1 MKQPYVSTLI
11 EQDFSDEE
19 KALARDNIAALSSA
33 DLGPYATREWV
44 SDNFLSDGDFRE
56 FATHEEVYS
65 ATSGKMDAT
74 EASAFY
80 PRYSN
85 PEGYLT
91 SIPSEYVTDT
101 EMSSYVAQETSA
113 FLTSG
118 DLDGYATETWVSGQG
133 YLKNLFL
140 AEYGVTTFGEI
151 RDAYSKGKIVYCRLT
166 SNQYG
171 SGRMAF
177 LAYVNLA
184 SNPTS
189 SNNFFEFQYYRS
201 NSSLLSNDSIF
212 VYQIKPDN
220 VWTTTERIAGNISDW
235 TATSGRTQILNKPD
249 LSVYATE
256 QWVLNKNYITSAD
269 VPPQIEYS
277 AGQNVNINNHIISA
291 TDTTYSAGSGL
302 ALNGTTFSNT
312 APNVKSDW
320 NAAAG
325 SAGEILNKPTIPTKT
340 SELNNDSGFITSA
353 SIPTVN
359 NGTLTIQRNGTQVAT
374 FSANQSGN
382 ATANISVPTDT
393 NDLTNGAGFITSA
406 DIPSTDD
413 IVLISVN
420 ASTPYDDVAA
430 AFLAGKTPV
439 LYYAYQNSLQ
449 YYWFISK
456 TASSYT
462 FAAVSKG
469 NFGNVVTEY
478 SVNSDNTVSSS
489 SQTSAKRFSVNDET
503 LTIDNSELKW
513 RYPAATYFGSAT
525 SNGGS
530 TSWISGMTSSQFNR
544 KLVNM
549 PLPSAGI
556 YLVQYTGTGR
566 FVDSLTDTGSPG
578 MLFRVC
584 IGDQTQ
590 SFSMFAGNWQFADSS
605 SNSQYTGFSGFTIAN
620 IPSNYITDVSLN
632 ISNNDYAPLSG
643 QTQTFSWTS
652 LRAAW
657 FKLPQ

>member
-19 KALARDNIAALSSA
+19 KSLARDNIAALSSA
-33 DLGPYATREWV
+33 DLGPYATRDWV

-118 DLDGYATETWVSGQG
+118 DLSGYATEQWVLDKHYITSADVPPIPEDLVTSAELAHTSGAIEQD
-133 YLKNLFL
+133 
-140 AEYGVTTFGEI
+140 I
-151 RDAYSKGKIVYCRLT
+151 SDLT
-166 SNQYG
+166 SAMTEALADKMDKSSSADFYPRYSNPEGYIN
-171 SGRMAF
+171 SIPSEYVTETEMSEYVTEHTSAF
-177 LAYVNLA
+177 L
-184 SNPTS
+184 TS
-189 SNNFFEFQYYRS
+189 E
-201 NSSLLSNDSIF
+201 
-212 VYQIKPDN
+212 
-220 VWTTTERIAGNISDW
+220 
-235 TATSGRTQILNKPD
+235 D
-249 LSVYATE
+249 LSGYATE

-277 AGQNVNINNHIISA
+277 AGQNVNINNHVISA

-325 SAGEILNKPTIPTKT
+325 SAAEILNKPTIPTKT

-393 NDLTNGAGFITSA
+393 SDLTNGAGFITSA
-406 DIPSTDD
+406 SIPSTDD
-413 IVLISVN
+413 LVLISVN

-449 YYWFISK
+449 YYWFTSK

-462 FAAVSKG
+462 FASVNKG

-478 SVNSDNTVSSS
+478 VVNSDNTVSSS

-503 LTIDNSELKW
+503 LTIDNGELKW
-513 RYPAATYFGSAT
+513 RYPATTYFGSAT

-530 TSWISGMTSSQFNR
+530 VDWISTMTSSQFNR
-544 KLVNM
+544 KLVSM

-566 FVDSLTDTGSPG
+566 FEDTLTNTGSPG
-578 MLFRVC
+578 LLFRVC
-584 IGDQTQ
+584 IGDQSQ
-590 SFSMFAGNWQFADSS
+590 SFSLFAGNWQFADSS